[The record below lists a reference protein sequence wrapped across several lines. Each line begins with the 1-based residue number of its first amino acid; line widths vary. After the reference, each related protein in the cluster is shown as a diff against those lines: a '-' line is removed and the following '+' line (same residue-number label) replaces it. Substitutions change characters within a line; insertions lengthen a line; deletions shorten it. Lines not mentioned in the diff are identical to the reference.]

1 MHTYELVICGH
12 PLTVRSTADEAYV
25 QSLARLVDERV
36 RQASAQGA
44 PPTGGAL
51 LAALSL
57 ADELMKSKG
66 ELARVTGQHQALR
79 RQANTRADALL
90 NLLDDLAPPQR

>member
-1 MHTYELVICGH
+1 MNTYELVICGH

-36 RQASAQGA
+36 KQASAQGA

-51 LAALSL
+51 LAALAL

-66 ELARVTGQHQALR
+66 ELARITGHHKALR
-79 RQANTRADALL
+79 NQAGARADALL
-90 NLLDDLAPPQR
+90 TLLDDLALPRS

>member
-1 MHTYELVICGH
+1 VHTYELVICGH
-12 PLTVRSTADEAYV
+12 PLTVRSSADEAYV

-66 ELARVTGQHQALR
+66 ELARVTGHHKALR
-79 RQANTRADALL
+79 REAGARADALL
-90 NLLDDLAPPQR
+90 TLLDDLVPPKS